1 MHIPDESYYGTLG
14 KIKDIDTL
22 SHQSQ
27 IVHQNLSK
35 DTLHGHCA
43 RMSLWGYHECKGQ
56 LIHSICNVAVE
67 DLPAL
72 RRGYG
77 DALEEG
83 CFIGNKFKLSVDAPA
98 VACQMLH
105 ILESYG
111 INKAAWS
118 SSMES
123 ELTNI

>member
-1 MHIPDESYYGTLG
+1 MKIPDESYYGTLG

-22 SHQSQ
+22 SNQSQ

-43 RMSLWGYHECKGQ
+43 RMSLWGYSECKGQ

-77 DALEEG
+77 DALGVYTE
-83 CFIGNKFKLSVDAPA
+83 SSD
-98 VACQMLH
+98 
-105 ILESYG
+105 LELLRQREAKQRQKDNFV
-111 INKAAWS
+111 IR
-118 SSMES
+118 
-123 ELTNI
+123 IPI